1 MDTVSSQ
8 WAPRPGARRYD
19 PAVPGTKTTSLRGQ
33 QRAWTRERLV
43 RAGAEIFE
51 RKGYAAATV
60 DDIVGAAGA
69 SRATFYLHFR
79 TKADVVVELNG
90 RLAVEVRA
98 FYAELDEVL
107 AGGSRDA
114 MRDWMAR
121 ALEWMETNRAVM
133 SAPEAA
139 AAFAGPESFRAV
151 DGFVAC
157 MPRWLE
163 RWPEGRRHEARTR
176 IALLTNQ
183 FRAALAFRVPVD
195 GEDAAFSAAD
205 VLDAMTD
212 VWLAGLQPPAADA

>member
-1 MDTVSSQ
+1 MGEAGGTV
-8 WAPRPGARRYD
+8 
-19 PAVPGTKTTSLRGQ
+19 SLRGQ
-33 QRAWTRERLV
+33 QRAYTRERLV

-79 TKADVVVELNG
+79 TKADVVIELNG
-90 RLAVEVRA
+90 RLAVEARA

-107 AGGSRDA
+107 AGGSREA

-121 ALEWMETNRAVM
+121 ALAWMETNRAVM
-133 SAPEAA
+133 TAPESA

-151 DGFVAC
+151 DAFVAC
-157 MPRWLE
+157 MPRWLA
-163 RWPEGRRHEARTR
+163 RWPERRRHEARTR

-195 GEDAAFSAAD
+195 GEDAEFTADD

-212 VWLAGLQPPAADA
+212 VWLAGLQPPDDGP